1 MNTQLIII
9 AQSASSAMIEIALLI
24 LGAALI
30 GFFTAWYYQK
40 SVFTPVIKRL
50 EMEKEDLNKKI
61 VGLNGEISGL
71 KENIAGLKSKIG
83 ELENTISEKNKEIEQ
98 LKKPKK

>member
-1 MNTQLIII
+1 MNTQLLII
-9 AQSASSAMIEIALLI
+9 AQTASSAMMEIGLLL

-40 SVFTPVIKRL
+40 SVFTPIIKRL
-50 EMEKEDLNKKI
+50 ESEKEDLNKKI
-61 VGLNGEISGL
+61 VVLNGEISGF
-71 KENIAGLKSKIG
+71 KVEISGLKLKIG
-83 ELENTISEKNKEIEQ
+83 ELESTINDKNKEIEL

>member
-9 AQSASSAMIEIALLI
+9 AQSASSAMMEIALLL

-30 GFFTAWYYQK
+30 GFFTAWFYQK
-40 SVFTPVIKRL
+40 SVFTPIIKRL
-50 EMEKEDLNKKI
+50 ESEKEDLNKKI
-61 VGLNGEISGL
+61 TGLNGEISSL
-71 KENIAGLKSKIG
+71 KEEISGLKSKIG
-83 ELENTISEKNKEIEQ
+83 ELESTIADKNKEIEQ

>member
-1 MNTQLIII
+1 MNTQLIFLT
-9 AQSASSAMIEIALLI
+9 QSVTGAVIEIILLL

-40 SVFTPVIKRL
+40 SYYTPIIKKL
-50 EMEKEDLNKKI
+50 EAEKEDLNKKI
-61 VGLNGEISGL
+61 DGLNNDISGL
-71 KENIAGLKSKIG
+71 KGKISD
-83 ELENTISEKNKEIEQ
+83 LEKVISGKDKEIEE